1 MDLSYMHIWRN
12 LIASTIEIDDLKE
25 SLYER
30 GFSFDLNIPVDADD
44 FRIANSEEIF
54 VSSTPVMLADYVFE
68 KDLTPFIGRFGLP
81 DRRTKEQ
88 IEYDS
93 EYFGVQENKLDTR
106 GKFSRS
112 DNTILLGALTP
123 KDLIDLVIKCGFISQ
138 NGWHDI
144 LSKLGVRYLAIC
156 ENSIFQEDFEE
167 ELMDVLEN
175 SGYNLKGDIRI
186 ERAEKLSIPLE
197 KRKIKVGKNL
207 ITLPP
212 FIFVAHIVPIGLIAN
227 VVSMSRPYWM
237 TLGAYSEDDLSNL
250 IEYVGLDKISVNP
263 NDVSGKHQRQPIPD
277 DVKIF
282 VWNRD
287 GGRCVNCGSQT
298 NLEFDH
304 IIPFSKGGSNSARNL
319 QLLCEKCNR
328 SKGATIGK

>member
-1 MDLSYMHIWRN
+1 MDLSYMHIWRS
-12 LIASTIEIDDLKE
+12 LISSTFEIDDLKE

-30 GFSFDLNIPVDADD
+30 GFSFNQNIPVDAND
-44 FRIANSEEIF
+44 FRIANSEEIL
-54 VSSTPVMLADYVFE
+54 VGSSPVTLADYVFE
-68 KDLTPFIGRFGLP
+68 KDLTPFIGRFGFP
-81 DRRTKEQ
+81 DRRTKEE
-88 IEYDS
+88 IEYDL
-93 EYFGVQENKLDTR
+93 ELFGVPKNKIDTR

-123 KDLIDLVIKCGFISQ
+123 KDLIELVIKCGFVLQ
-138 NGWHDI
+138 NGGHDI

-167 ELMDVLEN
+167 ELMEALEN
-175 SGYNLKGDIRI
+175 SGYNLKGDVRI

-212 FIFVAHIVPIGLIAN
+212 FIFVAQIVPVGLIAN
-227 VVSMSRPYWM
+227 VVSMSRPYWI
-237 TLGAYSEDDLSNL
+237 TLGAYSEENLSNL
-250 IEYVGLDKISVNP
+250 IEYFGWDKIPQNS
-263 NDVSGKHQRQPIPD
+263 NDILGKPQRQPIPD
-277 DVKIF
+277 EVKIF

-328 SKGATIGK
+328 SKGANIGK